1 MFAAAAAGSKVP
13 GVTTFPEGESAFE
26 GVIYHGA
33 TKRRKKRL
41 RKYKKPNMFV
51 QYELFA
57 PDQYQESSLEGRKK
71 MDKISTKVWL

>member
-1 MFAAAAAGSKVP
+1 MSLCGKTEEDVFAAAAAGLKAP
-13 GVTTFPEGESAFE
+13 GVTTSPAEESAFD

-57 PDQYQESSLEGRKK
+57 PAEYQESPLERC
-71 MDKISTKVWL
+71 